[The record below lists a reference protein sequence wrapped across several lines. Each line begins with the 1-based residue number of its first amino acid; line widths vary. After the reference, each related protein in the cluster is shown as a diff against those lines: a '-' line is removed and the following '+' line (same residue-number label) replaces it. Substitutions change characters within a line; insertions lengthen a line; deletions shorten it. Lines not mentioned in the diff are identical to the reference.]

1 MELSKEKLE
10 IYEKNLQSLQEAAD
24 ELMRHMKG
32 YDYSFRREITDRKGE
47 FCPEKLRGLVEEML
61 SLWEEKLRANP
72 YAKESWVKSYLRT
85 RRELY
90 GLYLYLVMRCS
101 LCQEGYFYARGIEQK
116 ERTDFAFLLEQ
127 AKRFSRSW
135 CMIDGPDGTSRN
147 EPCGGYDGHFGF
159 HLYSPINHYLTFME
173 LNVRTLDDDWALTP
187 PHLRAENWLYS
198 QTAEPGETEGLEG
211 IEEPGKTEQP
221 EGIEE
226 PGETEKPEG
235 IEEPGGTEQLEEIE
249 QPREAEQ
256 LEEIEGS
263 GETKQPEKADE
274 PVMTGQPEETD
285 VSDMDSDG
293 LFYEDWDDDYSFANA
308 FPDPGEDDFWSPLDE
323 LDEEDRIAWW
333 EAEYEQEGE
342 LETRNMYLLF
352 LVQHFEGMDEYC
364 SACRRF
370 VELFQKAGAQI
381 SRDFCE
387 ELEEIVNL
395 YLGQR
400 KIAPLA
406 DMDKALDVYSRVCG
420 GSLRLAKSYG
430 RELQWKAL

>member
-10 IYEKNLQSLQEAAD
+10 IYEKNLQNLQEAVD
-24 ELMRHMKG
+24 ELMCHMKG

-72 YAKESWVKSYLRT
+72 YVKESWVKSYLQT

-101 LCQEGYFYARGIEQK
+101 LCQGAYYYARGSKQK

-127 AKRFSRSW
+127 AKWFSRSW
-135 CMIDGPDGTSRN
+135 CMTDGPDGTSRN
-147 EPCGGYDGHFGF
+147 EPCGGYDRHFGF
-159 HLYSPINHYLTFME
+159 HLYSPINHYTFME

-198 QTAEPGETEGLEG
+198 QMAEPGEAEGLEG
-211 IEEPGKTEQP
+211 IEEPGEAEQ
-221 EGIEE
+221 
-226 PGETEKPEG
+226 
-235 IEEPGGTEQLEEIE
+235 QEEIE
-249 QPREAEQ
+249 E
-256 LEEIEGS
+256 S
-263 GETKQPEKADE
+263 GETKQPEQADE
-274 PVMTGQPEETD
+274 PDMTGQSEETD
-285 VSDMDSDG
+285 VSDMDSDD
-293 LFYEDWDDDYSFANA
+293 LFYEDDGDSFSSA
-308 FPDPGEDDFWSPLDE
+308 FPEPGEDDSWSPLDE

-333 EAEYEQEGE
+333 AAEYEHEGE

-352 LVQHFEGMDEYC
+352 LIQHFEGMDEYC

-400 KIAPLA
+400 KIAPLT

>member
-10 IYEKNLQSLQEAAD
+10 TYEKNLQNLQEAVD
-24 ELMRHMKG
+24 ELMCHMKG

-72 YAKESWVKSYLRT
+72 YVKESWVKSYLQT

-101 LCQEGYFYARGIEQK
+101 LCQGAYYYARGSKQK

-127 AKRFSRSW
+127 AKWFSRSW
-135 CMIDGPDGTSRN
+135 CMTDGPDGTSRN
-147 EPCGGYDGHFGF
+147 EPCGGYDRHFGF
-159 HLYSPINHYLTFME
+159 HLYSPINHYTFME

-198 QTAEPGETEGLEG
+198 QMAEPGEAEGLEG
-211 IEEPGKTEQP
+211 IEEPGEAEQQ
-221 EGIEE
+221 EEIEE
-226 PGETEKPEG
+226 PGEA
-235 IEEPGGTEQLEEIE
+235 EQQEEIE
-249 QPREAEQ
+249 E
-256 LEEIEGS
+256 S
-263 GETKQPEKADE
+263 GETKQPEQADE
-274 PVMTGQPEETD
+274 PDMTGQSEETD
-285 VSDMDSDG
+285 VSDMDSDD
-293 LFYEDWDDDYSFANA
+293 LFYEDDGDSFSSA
-308 FPDPGEDDFWSPLDE
+308 FPEPGEDDSWSPLDE

-333 EAEYEQEGE
+333 AAEYEHEGE

-352 LVQHFEGMDEYC
+352 LIQHFEGMDEYC

-400 KIAPLA
+400 KIAPLT

>member
-10 IYEKNLQSLQEAAD
+10 IYEKNLQNLQEAVD
-24 ELMRHMKG
+24 ELMCHMKG

-72 YAKESWVKSYLRT
+72 YVKESWVKSYLQT

-101 LCQEGYFYARGIEQK
+101 LCQGAYYYARGSKQK

-127 AKRFSRSW
+127 AKWFSRSW
-135 CMIDGPDGTSRN
+135 CMTDGPDGTSRN
-147 EPCGGYDGHFGF
+147 EPCGGYDRHFGF
-159 HLYSPINHYLTFME
+159 HLYSPINHYTFME

-198 QTAEPGETEGLEG
+198 QMAEPGEAEGLEG
-211 IEEPGKTEQP
+211 IEEPGEAEQ
-221 EGIEE
+221 
-226 PGETEKPEG
+226 
-235 IEEPGGTEQLEEIE
+235 QEEIE
-249 QPREAEQ
+249 E
-256 LEEIEGS
+256 S
-263 GETKQPEKADE
+263 GETKQPEQADE
-274 PVMTGQPEETD
+274 PDMTGQSEETD
-285 VSDMDSDG
+285 VSDMDSDD
-293 LFYEDWDDDYSFANA
+293 LFYEDDGDSFSSA
-308 FPDPGEDDFWSPLDE
+308 FPEPGEDDSWSPLDE

-333 EAEYEQEGE
+333 AAEYEHEGE

-352 LVQHFEGMDEYC
+352 LIQHFEGMDEYC

-400 KIAPLA
+400 KIAPLT

-430 RELQWKAL
+430 RELQWKGL

>member
-10 IYEKNLQSLQEAAD
+10 IYEKNLQSLQEAVD
-24 ELMRHMKG
+24 ELMCHMKG

-47 FCPEKLRGLVEEML
+47 FCPEKLHGLVEEML

-72 YAKESWVKSYLRT
+72 YVKESWLKSYLRT

-101 LCQEGYFYARGIEQK
+101 LCQGAYYYARGSEQK

-135 CMIDGPDGTSRN
+135 CMTDGPDGTSWN
-147 EPCGGYDGHFGF
+147 EPCGGYDRHFGF
-159 HLYSPINHYLTFME
+159 HLYSPINHYTFME

-198 QTAEPGETEGLEG
+198 QTAEPGETE
-211 IEEPGKTEQP
+211 
-221 EGIEE
+221 
-226 PGETEKPEG
+226 KPEG
-235 IEEPGGTEQLEEIE
+235 IEESG
-249 QPREAEQ
+249 EAEQ
-256 LEEIEGS
+256 LEVTEES
-263 GETKQPEKADE
+263 GEAEQLEVTEEPEETKQPEKADE
-274 PVMTGQPEETD
+274 PDMTGQPEETD

-400 KIAPLA
+400 KIAPLT
-406 DMDKALDVYSRVCG
+406 DMDKALDVYSRVCE

>member
-10 IYEKNLQSLQEAAD
+10 IYEKNLQSLQEATD

-61 SLWEEKLRANP
+61 SLWEEKPRANL
-72 YAKESWVKSYLRT
+72 YVKESWVKSGLRM

-101 LCQEGYFYARGIEQK
+101 LCQGGYFYARGSAQK

-127 AKRFSRSW
+127 AKRFSQSW

-147 EPCGGYDGHFGF
+147 EPHGGYDGHFGF

-198 QTAEPGETEGLEG
+198 QTAEPGEAEGLEG
-211 IEEPGKTEQP
+211 IEEPG
-221 EGIEE
+221 
-226 PGETEKPEG
+226 ETE
-235 IEEPGGTEQLEEIE
+235 
-249 QPREAEQ
+249 
-256 LEEIEGS
+256 
-263 GETKQPEKADE
+263 QPEKADV
-274 PVMTGQPEETD
+274 PDMTGQSEETD
-285 VSDMDSDG
+285 VPDMDSND
-293 LFYEDWDDDYSFANA
+293 LLYEDGDDGDCFANA

-323 LDEEDRIAWW
+323 LDEEERIAWW
-333 EAEYEQEGE
+333 AAEYEQEGE
-342 LETRNMYLLF
+342 SATRNMYLLF
-352 LVQHFEGMDEYC
+352 LVQHFDGLDEYC

-370 VELFQKAGAQI
+370 VELFQKSGAQI
-381 SRDFCE
+381 SRDFCQ

-406 DMDKALDVYSRVCG
+406 DMDKALDVCSRFCE